1 MNYLSVENLSKSY
14 NEQALLNNLSFGI
27 NKGDKTALIAVNGAG
42 KTTLMRMLSGK
53 EIPDS
58 GRIVFA
64 EGVRVGFLEQTP
76 DFDTSISISELINGT
91 HNEVLQCI
99 RAYEE
104 FTQSSKDIAHDDHY
118 AARLAVLTSRMDAM
132 RAWDYER
139 RLKEMLN
146 RFDITQLDQL
156 IGSLSG
162 GQLKRLALAL
172 VLLDE
177 PELLLLDE
185 PTNHLDIEM
194 IEWLERYLRQ
204 VNVTLLMVTHDRY
217 FLDRICNNIL
227 ELYQQQLYTHKGNFT
242 FYLEKSEERENI
254 RRIEAEKAGQL
265 LKQETEWMR
274 RMPKARTT
282 KSKSRI
288 DAFYELK
295 EKAHSYQA
303 PKQLHLELSMNRIG
317 SKILEMRNV
326 SKRYGETI
334 ILDGFDYMFTK
345 GERIGIIGDNGVGK
359 TTFLNL
365 LTGTETPDGGRVIPG
380 DTIVF
385 GYYTQRGIQFDS
397 EKKIIDVVKEIA
409 DVIELGNGRTATA
422 SQLLTRFMFPP
433 SVQNQ
438 TVATLSGGEKRRLY
452 LLTVLV
458 NNPNF
463 LILDEPTNDLD
474 LITLQTLE
482 DFIRS
487 FPGCL
492 LIVSHDRYFMDQ
504 VVDQLFVFEGNASV
518 RGFTGTYSDYREAL
532 DQLEREQKTR
542 LEAEKLSQQ
551 KKQTVI
557 AATTAAKD
565 SRKQKRSFK
574 EQKEYEK
581 IEQDIARLEAEK
593 ANVLEKLNDAGIAYQ
608 QLDELSKRI
617 MVIDQE
623 LELSMLRWMELDEIE
638 SGA

>member
-14 NEQALLNNLSFGI
+14 NEQALLENLSFGI
-27 NKGDKTALIAVNGAG
+27 SKGDKTALIAVNGAG
-42 KTTLMRMLSGK
+42 KTTLMRILAGK
-53 EIPDS
+53 ELPDS
-58 GRIVFA
+58 GRVVFA
-64 EGVRVGFLEQTP
+64 EGVRVGFLEQAP
-76 DFDTSISISELINGT
+76 DFDPTLSISELINGT

-99 RAYEE
+99 RAYESY
-104 FTQSSKDIAHDDHY
+104 TQNNEDQSNNEQYVAG
-118 AARLAVLTSRMDAM
+118 LAVLTSRMDAL

-139 RLKEMLN
+139 RLKELLN

-204 VNVTLLMVTHDRY
+204 INVTLLMVTHDRY

-227 ELYQQQLYTHKGNFT
+227 ELYQQQLYLHKGNFT
-242 FYLEKSEERENI
+242 YYLEKSEEREKI
-254 RRIEAEKAGQL
+254 RRVEAEKAGQL

-295 EKAHSYQA
+295 EKAHSYRE
-303 PKQLHLELSMNRIG
+303 PKQLNLELSMNRIG

-326 SKRYGETI
+326 SKSYGETV

-365 LTGTETPDGGRVIPG
+365 LTGTESPDGGRVIPG

-385 GYYTQRGIQFDS
+385 GYYTQKGIQFDS

-409 DVIELGNGRTATA
+409 DIIELGNGRTATA

-433 SVQNQ
+433 PVQNQ
-438 TVATLSGGEKRRLY
+438 TVASLSGGEKRRLY

-458 NNPNF
+458 RNPNF

-518 RGFTGTYSDYREAL
+518 RGFTGTYSDYREAM
-532 DQLEREQKTR
+532 DELERENKQR
-542 LEAEKLSQQ
+542 LEAEKQAQQ
-551 KKQTVI
+551 KKH
-557 AATTAAKD
+557 AASASNATKD
-565 SRKQKRSFK
+565 GRKQKRSYK
-574 EQKEYEK
+574 EQKEYEQL
-581 IEQDIARLEAEK
+581 EQQIAGLEAEK
-593 ANVLEKLNDAGIAYQ
+593 LQLLAQLNDASAAYQ

-617 MVIDQE
+617 MQIDEE
-623 LELSMLRWMELDEIE
+623 LEASMLRWMELDEIE
-638 SGA
+638 TTA